1 MGYSRILGLFVI
13 LNFTGITLTGCSSDS
28 GSGSGSGVAPASYTG
43 TTTQASVTAEN
54 SESLAEAALDGG
66 APGDSGLANATADQ
80 SPDREQLMGMA
91 RSLGSAMQGVD
102 MSQASGGLSGLAAVT
117 TNTDTVTSACGGT
130 LAYNYTFD
138 DVTGAYNGTFTFS
151 NYVDCDDKSTI
162 NGSLTAEGVLNLS
175 TYVLTSMNM
184 TFTALT
190 YEEGSE
196 SMTLSGT
203 MAMNS
208 ISTLNYTMTMNMD
221 FRDNVKNET
230 YRLENY
236 VVNITDSIL
245 YVDIDI
251 SGTVYHPTH
260 GYVTVTTTT
269 SVRINNT
276 DENPTSGVVEL
287 VGTGG
292 SKVRVTFTT
301 NDTYTMDID
310 SDGDTTFE
318 TSKSCT
324 WSTDTCI

>member
-1 MGYSRILGLFVI
+1 MGYLRILSLSVI
-13 LNFTGITLTGCSSDS
+13 LSITGMALTACSSDS
-28 GSGSGSGVAPASYTG
+28 GSGVAVTPASYSG
-43 TTTQASVTAEN
+43 VTTQASITTTN
-54 SESLAEAALDGG
+54 SEDLTEAALDGG
-66 APGDSGLANATADQ
+66 APGDSGLANATAGQ
-80 SPDREQLMGMA
+80 SPDSEQLMGMA
-91 RSLGSAMQGVD
+91 RSLGSAMRGVD
-102 MSQASGGLSGLAAVT
+102 MSQASGSQAGIAAVSTNSDT
-117 TNTDTVTSACGGT
+117 TTSACGGT
-130 LAYNYTFD
+130 LAYSFSFD
-138 DVTGAYNGTFTFS
+138 DATGAYNGTFTFT

-203 MAMNS
+203 MDMNS
-208 ISTLNYTMTMNMD
+208 ISAFNYTMTMNLD

-236 VVNITDSIL
+236 VVNITDYISYID
-245 YVDIDI
+245 VDI

-260 GYVTVTTTT
+260 GYVAVTTTT
-269 SVRINNT
+269 TVLIYST

-287 VGTGG
+287 VGSGG
-292 SKVRVTFTT
+292 SKVVVTFNT